1 GCVAILSALARYEA
15 QDEKESE
22 HIGGRVVIMIYMRN
36 MSRGDFN
43 KQLIRKMVQGG
54 KADIMVHLPK
64 ENDMPP
70 KSTPVSWGEA

>member
-1 GCVAILSALARYEA
+1 
-15 QDEKESE
+15 
-22 HIGGRVVIMIYMRN
+22 MIYMRN

-43 KQLIRKMVQGG
+43 KQLIQKMVQGG

-70 KSTPVSWGEA
+70 KLTPVSWGEA